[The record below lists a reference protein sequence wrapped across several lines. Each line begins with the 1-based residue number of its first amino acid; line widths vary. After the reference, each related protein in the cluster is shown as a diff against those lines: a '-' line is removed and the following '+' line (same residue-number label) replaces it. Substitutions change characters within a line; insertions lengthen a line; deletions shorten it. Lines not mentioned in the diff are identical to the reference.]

1 MSKGKR
7 GRKAQLRQPVKGDVQ
22 GGKMWV
28 NQLRSTNGPP
38 PANSARGSVA
48 TIRTV
53 QLTSTK
59 LSQVRRAT
67 PRGGCDD

>member
-28 NQLRSTNGPP
+28 NQLRAYEWTAPCKLCKRFGRHDPDC
-38 PANSARGSVA
+38 SAYVHKA
-48 TIRTV
+48 
-53 QLTSTK
+53 
-59 LSQVRRAT
+59 
-67 PRGGCDD
+67 